1 MRLFVAEVLLAFP
14 TLADT
19 ATVTVR
25 YLDFQC
31 RFSVAVRY
39 PDSNLKEAEN
49 WDWMLTGFA
58 DCLMTVLSFKVG

>member
-1 MRLFVAEVLLAFP
+1 MRLFVAEVLLAFL

-25 YLDFQC
+25 YLDFQF
-31 RFSVAVRY
+31 FSDGFQWQS
-39 PDSNLKEAEN
+39 DSNLKEAEN
-49 WDWMLTGFA
+49 WDWTLAGFA